1 MLHKNLVL
9 HIIPLNNINPLQSLE
24 FLTMT
29 FEDYLKEELKYYRE
43 NPSEDDPLEA
53 HSNAVESLDYDYTAH
68 E

>member
-1 MLHKNLVL
+1 
-9 HIIPLNNINPLQSLE
+9 
-24 FLTMT
+24 MT